1 MEEGTGSNLLALPNN
16 VASFV
21 LGASGAAMLG
31 SDGAAGAAGRASP
44 GRVGAP
50 GGAALPGGC
59 GVLAAAASPARDS
72 RSRRA
77 DAVGRWR
84 SELSGSGV
92 PGRSAVLQ
100 VAPLHGGQW

>member
-1 MEEGTGSNLLALPNN
+1 MLALLNN

-21 LGASGAAMLG
+21 FGASAAAMLG
-31 SDGAAGAAGRASP
+31 SGGAAGAAGRASP
-44 GRVGAP
+44 GRAGAP

-92 PGRSAVLQ
+92 PGGSAVLQ